1 MPFVRSQSFANAP
14 LFPWHKIIPNF
25 GTYDDYME
33 PFIIDQVQDTHRKEN
48 TRNKR
53 QIKEMCDDYMI
64 IEKKYITYTEYYPC
78 AKHRFWMEML
88 WVV

>member
-14 LFPWHKIIPNF
+14 LFPRHKIIPNF
-25 GTYDDYME
+25 GTYNDYME

-53 QIKEMCDDYMI
+53 NKRD
-64 IEKKYITYTEYYPC
+64 
-78 AKHRFWMEML
+78 
-88 WVV
+88 V